1 MYFAHEQFRFWG
13 SGGALASMTLVVASP
28 LPADELRPAVGAA
41 VRSLDADLP
50 VDELRTMEDVRR
62 AAEAL
67 PRFLMTVLGAF
78 SAIALLLAA
87 LGIYGVMAQ
96 AVGKRVAEFGLRMAL
111 GARPVEVTRMV
122 VRQGARLAL
131 VGIAFGVAG
140 SLVVTRVLGS
150 QLYEVSPTDPLTLT
164 AVSALLGLTAL
175 VACYVPARR
184 ATRVDPTKVLRAE

>member
-1 MYFAHEQFRFWG
+1 VAHVQTLDAFVAESLAGPRTISQFLVAMG
-13 SGGALASMTLVVASP
+13 VVA
-28 LPADELRPAVGAA
+28 
-41 VRSLDADLP
+41 
-50 VDELRTMEDVRR
+50 
-62 AAEAL
+62 
-67 PRFLMTVLGAF
+67 
-78 SAIALLLAA
+78 ILLAA